1 MGGAWAAECG
11 VLRGTGDDLIK
22 IGISDRLFDRMYRLR
37 RAYGPVRL
45 LGFEPGSYELETKR
59 KHQFAAVRTRGPHLE
74 MVPPEG

>member
-1 MGGAWAAECG
+1 
-11 VLRGTGDDLIK
+11 LRGTGDDLIK